1 MTHPPFPIA
10 LTAPVVSIPRQ
21 RTASCPGHHA
31 QAASG
36 PRPTRDPVDLEI
48 VIPAYNESSR
58 LPATLTQLVDVL
70 VTRRWT
76 SRVVVVD
83 NGSSDDTAA
92 VVPTTAVLPGRPSGG
107 SARVEVV
114 VIGCAEPG
122 KGAAVL
128 RGLRTSRARWVGFA
142 DADLSTP
149 VGTVVPAVA
158 ALEAGATAAI
168 ASRYAP
174 GARLALPQPFGRRLG
189 GTAFR
194 ALARPLVKGV
204 YDTQCGFKLFDR
216 VAAADAIWSCRS
228 TGFAF
233 DVELLHRVLAG
244 GGRIAEIPV
253 TWTDDP
259 ASTLRPVRD
268 GVGAVL
274 AVARMRHQRSS
285 S

>member
-1 MTHPPFPIA
+1 MTPPPFPIA

-21 RTASCPGHHA
+21 RTASCPGHHTPS
-31 QAASG
+31 ASA
-36 PRPTRDPVDLEI
+36 PRPARGSVDLEI
-48 VIPAYNESSR
+48 IIPAYNESSR
-58 LPATLTQLVDVL
+58 LPATLTQLLDVL
-70 VTRRWT
+70 DSREWT

-92 VVPTTAVLPGRPSGG
+92 TVPIRGSG
-107 SARVEVV
+107 RVEVT

-149 VGTVVPAVA
+149 VGTVVPAIA
-158 ALEAGATAAI
+158 ALQAGATAAI

-174 GARLALPQPFGRRLG
+174 GAQLALPQPLGRRLG

-194 ALARPLVKGV
+194 FLARPLVKGV
-204 YDTQCGFKLFDR
+204 HDTQCGFKFFDR
-216 VAAADAIWSCRS
+216 VAAADAIWNCRS

-259 ASTLRPVRD
+259 GSTLRPVRD

-274 AVARMRHQRSS
+274 AVARMHHQRASL
-285 S
+285 

>member
-1 MTHPPFPIA
+1 MTPPPFPIA
-10 LTAPVVSIPRQ
+10 LTGPVVSIPRQ
-21 RTASCPGHHA
+21 RTSSCPGHPA
-31 QAASG
+31 PATAS
-36 PRPTRDPVDLEI
+36 PRPARGSVDLEI
-48 VIPAYNESSR
+48 VIPAYNESNR
-58 LPATLTQLVDVL
+58 LPATLAQLLTVL
-70 VTRRWT
+70 VSRDWT

-92 VVPTTAVLPGRPSGG
+92 TVPTRGNG
-107 SARVEVV
+107 RVEVA

-128 RGLRTSRARWVGFA
+128 RGLRTSRARWVGFV

-158 ALEAGATAAI
+158 ALQAGATAAI

-174 GARLALPQPFGRRLG
+174 GAQLALPQPLGRRLG

-194 ALARPLVKGV
+194 VLARSLVKGV
-204 YDTQCGFKLFDR
+204 YDTQCGFKFFDR
-216 VAAADAIWSCRS
+216 VAAADAIWTCRS

-274 AVARMRHQRSS
+274 AVVRMLHQRSTS
-285 S
+285 